1 MMKQTVSII
10 LTSYNHALWV
20 RESIESVLAQTY
32 PHWELIVLENGS
44 TDRSP
49 SIVEEYGTH
58 EKVTVVRFERN
69 MPHTVVSN
77 IGIKLSKGQY
87 ISFLYSD
94 DYYLP
99 SKLERQVAEIET
111 LDESYGVVYSAGYRL
126 MKDGGMRPMP
136 CGTYQGNILRELLTK
151 PQFFQPI
158 APMVRRECLVRYPF
172 NEQIFIEGEGIFVK
186 IAMRYLFKAIQE
198 PLVVMRDHEN
208 NMGKE
213 IEPNLRRNLLMY
225 ENLFAHPE
233 FPPGLSHLRG
243 VVLGA
248 IYRIFG
254 WDSIRR
260 ERNYRNGREWLQ
272 MAIQHNPLLRRDAR
286 VRAGLMLSALPRP
299 CANAG
304 NHLLDMVR
312 PACSPVSA
320 PLTPVEGSEYG
331 GHNQGCA

>member
-1 MMKQTVSII
+1 MMKPIVSVI
-10 LTSYNHALWV
+10 LTSYNHAQWV

-44 TDRSP
+44 TDGSA
-49 SIVEEYGTH
+49 SIIEEYRKH
-58 EKVTVVRFERN
+58 DQVVVVRFQQN
-69 MPHTVVSN
+69 QPHTAISN
-77 IGIKLSKGQY
+77 MGIKISRGRY

-99 SKLERQVAEIET
+99 EKLERQVSEFEK
-111 LDESYGVVYSAGYRL
+111 LDDSYGVVYSAGYRL
-126 MKDGGMRPMP
+126 MRDGQLQPMP
-136 CGTYQGNILRELLTK
+136 CGVHQGNVLRELLTK

-158 APMVRRECLVRYPF
+158 APMVRRECVERYPF
-172 NEQIFIEGEGIFVK
+172 NERIFIEGEGLFAK
-186 IAMRYLFKAIQE
+186 IAMRYGFKSMPD

-225 ENLFAHPE
+225 ESLFAHPD
-233 FPPGLSHLRG
+233 FPPELVPLRG
-243 VVLGA
+243 TILGT

-254 WDSIRR
+254 WDAIRR
-260 ERNYRNGREWLQ
+260 ERNYHNGRQWLQ
-272 MAIQHNPLLRRDAR
+272 LAVQHNPVLRRDWR
-286 VRAGLMLSALPRP
+286 VLTGLMLSALPKP

-304 NHLLDMVR
+304 NRMLDIMR

-320 PLTPVEGSEYG
+320 PPTPVEASDCVGRKRGY
-331 GHNQGCA
+331 A